1 MKVLFI
7 TYHYLSG
14 NGGGVFASRAYI
26 NAFAEIADELTLL
39 FPMNDA
45 KSPTGINP
53 KVKLIP
59 VWDRRS
65 SISKGFGWIV
75 GRTNRYWPLDKY
87 LNSWDF
93 DIAVFD
99 TSMVTAG
106 IINQIK
112 KKGIKIITIHHNY
125 QYEYYRDNTSGL
137 LRYPILFWTKRF
149 EKESVHKSDL
159 NLTLT
164 QSDLN
169 LLLEYYGSNE
179 KDFEVLGTFEF
190 EQRTH
195 EVFPDVLEPHFL
207 ITGNLK
213 AAQSENSLLP
223 WIDDY
228 YPILKKVFPD
238 ATLTLAGKSPSD
250 RLIDKARQYGIEI
263 ISSPESMLPILAQAK
278 YYICATSLGGGL
290 KLRVMDGLQTG
301 LPVICH
307 HVSARGY
314 EAFEEKGLLLVY
326 MDQNSFGRQLERL
339 KTIRVNKKE
348 AISIFENYFSFENGV
363 LRLKNILKKHQ
374 LLKIENNNL

>member
-26 NAFAEIADELTLL
+26 NAFAEIAEEMTLL

-45 KSPTGINP
+45 MDPTDINP

-65 SISKGFGWIV
+65 SLSKGFGWVV
-75 GRTNRYWPLDKY
+75 GRTNRFWPIEKHLS
-87 LNSWDF
+87 NFDF

-99 TSMVTAG
+99 TSMVTPG
-106 IINQIK
+106 ILNQIK
-112 KKGIKIITIHHNY
+112 KKGIKIITIHHNF
-125 QYEYYRDNTSGL
+125 QYEYYRDNTSGI
-137 LRYPILFWTKRF
+137 LREPILFWTKRY
-149 EKESVHKSDL
+149 ERESVHKSDL

-169 LLLEYYGSNE
+169 LLLEHYGGD
-179 KDFEVLGTFEF
+179 KKFFDILGTFEY
-190 EQRTH
+190 ERRSH
-195 EVFPDVLEPHFL
+195 EVFPDVVEPHFL

-238 ATLTLAGKSPSD
+238 ATLTLAGRSPSV
-250 RLIDKARQYGIEI
+250 RLIEKAKQHGIEI

-290 KLRVMDGLQTG
+290 KLRVMDGLKAG

-314 EAFEEKGLLLVY
+314 EVFVEKELLLVY
-326 MDQNSFGRQLERL
+326 QDPASFSKQLEKL
-339 KTIRVNKKE
+339 KTIKVNKKE
-348 AISIFENYFSFENGV
+348 AIAVYENIFSFESGV

-374 LLKIENNNL
+374 LFQNGE